1 MSGFPFI
8 QVMCPFC
15 LPMRALWKHAPA
27 MRGPLGALFCQERSG
42 SGEGKE
48 IVMMREELVR
58 DVLLQGM

>member
-1 MSGFPFI
+1 
-8 QVMCPFC
+8 
-15 LPMRALWKHAPA
+15 